1 MAKSE
6 NLSLTF
12 CCPLTPLPLPRWGEE
27 KGMPPKASLAKGG
40 VKFQIFWAGSI
51 TI

>member
-1 MAKSE
+1 
-6 NLSLTF
+6 LLPPH
-12 CCPLTPLPLPRWGEE
+12 PLPLPRWGEEPLPRWGEE